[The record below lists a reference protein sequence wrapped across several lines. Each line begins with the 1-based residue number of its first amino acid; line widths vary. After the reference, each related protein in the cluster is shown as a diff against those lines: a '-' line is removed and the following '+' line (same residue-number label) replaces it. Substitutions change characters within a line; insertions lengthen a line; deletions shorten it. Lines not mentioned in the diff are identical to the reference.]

1 MTPALK
7 AMVEAIAA
15 EFERQENEAAPQ
27 DRVVWSQL
35 ADDGKTMSF
44 GVEGGRIDLEK
55 VARAGLAAIHTP
67 PVDVQEAG
75 YVWDQDGDISPADQR
90 SDDATPAAVVWRAM
104 IDAILGEKP

>member
-55 VARAGLAAIHTP
+55 VARAGLAAISRSS
-67 PVDVQEAG
+67 
-75 YVWDQDGDISPADQR
+75 IADNAFTWESRDPMASLEQSKR
-90 SDDATPAAVVWRAM
+90 GVSFRQM
-104 IDAILGEKP
+104 IRAILGEKP